1 MKIKNITKHKHKL
14 FKLKLIKTKVFKTPH
29 TLTQV
34 KIENIENR
42 LKKALHIIY
51 RYHINNKRIIFVGN
65 PLYLNKKMKT
75 LITNTKHIL
84 IPESL
89 WINGILTNKLSKNLS
104 KNNNNKISKI
114 LFNLNKKDNLM
125 IIFNKNLNINAL
137 EESYRAKF
145 PIISLNNNC
154 LNIIDA
160 KSNYKIPGNFI
171 FTNKKVRDNFFCS
184 LLISIIK
191 KANQIKQRKCK

>member
-1 MKIKNITKHKHKL
+1 MKIENLTKHKHKL
-14 FKLKLIKTKVFKTPH
+14 FKLKLIKTKVLKKNH
-29 TLTQV
+29 TLNQV

-51 RYHINNKRIIFVGN
+51 RYHTNNKRIIFIGN

-75 LITNTKHIL
+75 LLTNTKHIL
-84 IPESL
+84 IPESF
-89 WINGILTNKLSKNLS
+89 WINGIITNKLSKNLS

-114 LFNLNKKDNLM
+114 LFNLNKNDNL
-125 IIFNKNLNINAL
+125 IVIFNKNLNKNAL
-137 EESYRAKF
+137 EESYKAKF

-154 LNIIDA
+154 LNM
-160 KSNYKIPGNFI
+160 SNTRSSYKIPGNFV

-184 LLISIIK
+184 LLISILK
-191 KANQIKQRKCK
+191 KANQIKQKKFK